1 MENKNVSITEEDV
14 NMAKYILS
22 ILSMNK
28 PVIMSW
34 GFHKAKAIQNGIV
47 FNVNGFIHQGL
58 VKVVYNM
65 GADLFYITLINNKK
79 EVTREIH
86 HIYFD
91 ELIEVIDN
99 AVEKVENYEQAVND
113 FYRCDLDA

>member
-14 NMAKYILS
+14 DMAKYILS
-22 ILSMNK
+22 ILSTNK

-34 GFHKAKAIQNGIV
+34 GFHKAKAIQNGII
-47 FNVNGFIHQGL
+47 FNVNGFIHKGQ

-65 GADLFYITLINNKK
+65 GVDLFDITLLNNKN

-86 HIYFD
+86 LVYFD
-91 ELIEVIDN
+91 ELIEIIDN
-99 AVEKVENYEQAVND
+99 AVEKVENYEQAVKD
-113 FYRCDLDA
+113 FYKCDLDA